1 MIQSS
6 VCNFAMNFAMSK
18 TECEKFLLSVKDAIK
33 AEEKAADDHIQITL
47 TEMFDNFKNSQVKL
61 RN

>member
-33 AEEKAADDHIQITL
+33 AEEKAADDHI
-47 TEMFDNFKNSQVKL
+47 
-61 RN
+61 